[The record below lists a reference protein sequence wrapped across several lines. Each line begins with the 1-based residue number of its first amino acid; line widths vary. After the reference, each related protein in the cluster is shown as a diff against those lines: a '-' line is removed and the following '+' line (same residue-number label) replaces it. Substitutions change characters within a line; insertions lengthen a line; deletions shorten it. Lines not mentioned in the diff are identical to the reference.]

1 MKVVTILQV
10 EIMTNKIMQEE
21 AKMCLYFQSE

>member
-10 EIMTNKIMQEE
+10 DIMTNKIMQEE
-21 AKMCLYFQSE
+21 AKVSLQSQSK